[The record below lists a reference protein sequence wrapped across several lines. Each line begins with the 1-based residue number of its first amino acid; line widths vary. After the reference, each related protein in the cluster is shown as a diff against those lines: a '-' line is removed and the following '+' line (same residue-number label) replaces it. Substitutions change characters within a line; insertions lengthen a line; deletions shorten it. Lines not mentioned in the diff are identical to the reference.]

1 MALWQE
7 SQAFAEQVAR
17 FVAGLGR
24 NRAAGPIGSQL
35 VRSAG
40 SIAAKIAEGY
50 GRFSQAAYR
59 NHLSIARGSAFESE
73 SWIDLLMRLGY
84 IEREDGDDLTA
95 KCKAI
100 QIMLTT
106 RMKSLPAPKQPP
118 IRSSRGAS

>member
-1 MALWQE
+1 M
-7 SQAFAEQVAR
+7 
-17 FVAGLGR
+17 
-24 NRAAGPIGSQL
+24 
-35 VRSAG
+35 RSAG
-40 SIAAKIAEGY
+40 SIAANIAEGY

-84 IEREDGDDLTA
+84 IDREDGDDLTA

-106 RMKSLPAPKQPP
+106 RMKSLPAPKQSVA
-118 IRSSRGAS
+118 SSRGPS